1 MRRLGI
7 RVGVFSLSSSER
19 SVAASVHNAY
29 RQQLANGLAR
39 NKGGQSMP
47 KGKNIYKLKY
57 DTGLE
62 NRAQRWANNC
72 EFKHSSGGAGE
83 NLFMSSAKMS
93 ATDAIKQ
100 AAYLWWAELQQYGMN
115 SRDTTLTSSEFN
127 KGIGH
132 WTQMAWGAATK
143 VGCGVAHCR
152 GNVGTLVVCN
162 YDKGNLLNAKV
173 YEMGQPCRKNT
184 DFAVVAKKRRA
195 SSPGYSDSPVKRAD
209 LDVVAAKPNAL
220 ALTALLEE
228 VSSYMNGALYR
239 IMNLQGQD
247 AAERSGIVAEMSHMQ
262 AKVNLQLGIVKKN
275 IREVLGSDALL
286 DVFAFLSRSELDTLQ
301 LVNASFDVI
310 IEGKMQ
316 LICVRRVARAAMHCR
331 TPGRVFVLTITLE
344 GARKE
349 IRFSTGVI
357 DECAAFVQLLSACRS
372 SRVELL
378 EMYGDTPLTEAH
390 VDAVFRHAPY
400 ILMGNFR
407 LGARALPE
415 SVSNDSFLQI
425 LDSFAEM
432 RKVDIAPDFYTAEM
446 QRFLVRRGFMF
457 QVGFCAKFRG
467 SYDILRWEPKCS
479 VDDETLLHF
488 SFAECDGRWATRWRR
503 LSLSSSDLTPDFLQ
517 RWIKKIIMLYKIDNT
532 CFPARHR
539 FGIRRK
545 QKKPSCLHQ
554 LFLYMGRVI
563 AQNLHGLD
571 VYRSDDGNDRRR
583 KVYHSKT
590 GRPWTVIYYY
600 DDLKFTIR

>member
-1 MRRLGI
+1 M
-7 RVGVFSLSSSER
+7 
-19 SVAASVHNAY
+19 
-29 RQQLANGLAR
+29 GL
-39 NKGGQSMP
+39 
-47 KGKNIYKLKY
+47 
-57 DTGLE
+57 
-62 NRAQRWANNC
+62 
-72 EFKHSSGGAGE
+72 
-83 NLFMSSAKMS
+83 
-93 ATDAIKQ
+93 
-100 AAYLWWAELQQYGMN
+100 
-115 SRDTTLTSSEFN
+115 
-127 KGIGH
+127 
-132 WTQMAWGAATK
+132 
-143 VGCGVAHCR
+143 
-152 GNVGTLVVCN
+152 
-162 YDKGNLLNAKV
+162 
-173 YEMGQPCRKNT
+173 
-184 DFAVVAKKRRA
+184 
-195 SSPGYSDSPVKRAD
+195 
-209 LDVVAAKPNAL
+209 
-220 ALTALLEE
+220 
-228 VSSYMNGALYR
+228 
-239 IMNLQGQD
+239 
-247 AAERSGIVAEMSHMQ
+247 
-262 AKVNLQLGIVKKN
+262 KN

-517 RWIKKIIMLYKIDNT
+517 RWIKVTSVLLLAPLPFQRNCSLTYN
-532 CFPARHR
+532 
-539 FGIRRK
+539 
-545 QKKPSCLHQ
+545 
-554 LFLYMGRVI
+554 
-563 AQNLHGLD
+563 
-571 VYRSDDGNDRRR
+571 SDYL
-583 KVYHSKT
+583 KVYPRRSSCSTKSTTHAF
-590 GRPWTVIYYY
+590 RLVIV
-600 DDLKFTIR
+600 LASAGSHAPNGSPVSVGVF